1 MRSFRPLERPVGSVP
16 VDRLLI
22 ILTSIGYSRYYY
34 YLLFSHRFQGYARDV
49 IDVVEDVSG
58 NTVRALLYRG
68 TPENP
73 AFWPRAL
80 RDLPFAAGTCFM
92 DSSYISVFML
102 CIAPASHYALIFS
115 NARFGCDHASNVPK
129 T

>member
-1 MRSFRPLERPVGSVP
+1 MKRGYVRSFMPLERPVGSVP
-16 VDRLLI
+16 VDRLLM
-22 ILTSIGYSRYYY
+22 ILTSIGYSHYC

-49 IDVVEDVSG
+49 IDVVEDASG

-80 RDLPFAAGTCFM
+80 RDLPFAAGTCFIH
-92 DSSYISVFML
+92 SSYIYIYTL
-102 CIAPASHYALIFS
+102 
-115 NARFGCDHASNVPK
+115 
-129 T
+129 